1 MHTQHTEYIY
11 PFIWE
16 TALPVKSQLLRHIVA
31 KSRGRKERDKPKDPG
46 KGQRVQAYS
55 SAESFQC
62 LPSLLPQSFTKS
74 HGFPSPA
81 GVLLMPI
88 LVLKLLLKQHML
100 KNEVLV
106 IFFWIILCPKNTAWE
121 FILYREQVFPR
132 IRVGQLICI
141 KPWQD
146 SWPSQ
151 IKSQQMVPK
160 GKSSDK
166 KWWVTPV
173 GHRIPQLVIL
183 GAKVLLSLE
192 LNWSVPVTTLQL

>member
-1 MHTQHTEYIY
+1 M
-11 PFIWE
+11 
-16 TALPVKSQLLRHIVA
+16 PVKSQLLRHIVA

-46 KGQRVQAYS
+46 KGQRVQASS

-81 GVLLMPI
+81 GVLMPI

-100 KNEVLV
+100 KNEVLC
-106 IFFWIILCPKNTAWE
+106 ILCPKNTAWE

-132 IRVGQLICI
+132 IRVEQLICI

-166 KWWVTPV
+166 K
-173 GHRIPQLVIL
+173 
-183 GAKVLLSLE
+183 
-192 LNWSVPVTTLQL
+192 

>member
-1 MHTQHTEYIY
+1 MHTQHKEYIY

-46 KGQRVQAYS
+46 KGQRVQASS

-132 IRVGQLICI
+132 IRVRQLICI

-166 KWWVTPV
+166 KWVTPV

>member
-46 KGQRVQAYS
+46 KGQRVQASS

-106 IFFWIILCPKNTAWE
+106 IFFWIILCPKNTAWDTCTRIYTAQTHLGKHPHIENHTLDHFQKHPLLPLTIAPMYTRAHTHCVGESQTHTKCHVPGE
-121 FILYREQVFPR
+121 FRMLPM
-132 IRVGQLICI
+132 
-141 KPWQD
+141 PAD
-146 SWPSQ
+146 
-151 IKSQQMVPK
+151 
-160 GKSSDK
+160 
-166 KWWVTPV
+166 
-173 GHRIPQLVIL
+173 
-183 GAKVLLSLE
+183 
-192 LNWSVPVTTLQL
+192 